1 VSRGGAGG
9 YGLPVGGVTT
19 ARLADGAVTAV
30 KLADEAVTAAKLE
43 AVDITALAYGVPFFV
58 VLPFVA
64 GTPGSPGDI
73 TVFNANCPYKLRYID
88 SFVKV
93 STAVGSST
101 LTLRTATAGGGN
113 QLSSA
118 MATAS
123 AAALAR
129 DALGGAGLVNHTLA
143 VGASLYGRASDIGI
157 AGTLYI
163 EFLRID

>member
-1 VSRGGAGG
+1 VSRGGGG
-9 YGLPVGGVTT
+9 GLSLPVGGVTT

-30 KLADEAVTAAKLE
+30 KLADEAVTVPKLE
-43 AVDITALAYGVPFFV
+43 AVDIAALAYGIPFFV
-58 VLPFVA
+58 VLPFTAGVA
-64 GTPGSPGDI
+64 GSPGDI

-88 SFVKV
+88 SFVKA
-93 STAVGSST
+93 STAIGSST

-118 MATAS
+118 MSTGS

-129 DALGGAGLVNHTLA
+129 DALGGAGLANHTIA
-143 VGASLYGRASDIGI
+143 VGGSLYGRASDIGV
-157 AGTLYI
+157 AGVLYI